1 MVLTSAIYFKGS
13 WISPFKQQNT
23 HDQDFW
29 IAPQKGITTPMMSQ
43 TIEVP
48 YAEYDDLQVVSLPYR
63 HDTGR
68 QNSEISMVILL
79 PRAHDGLDKVSAQL
93 VPRKLEEWING
104 LQLRDVEVFLPSF
117 KIESFYNLREPLSEL
132 GMRNAFDSANADF
145 TGMAQTD
152 EPFWIEQLIQKAYVH
167 VNEEGTEAAAA
178 CIDVMFGA
186 SGSPPRIP
194 VFRADHPFL
203 FFIRHNQSGT
213 ILFVGGVN
221 DPQAQS

>member
-1 MVLTSAIYFKGS
+1 
-13 WISPFKQQNT
+13 
-23 HDQDFW
+23 
-29 IAPQKGITTPMMSQ
+29 MMSQ

-117 KIESFYNLREPLSEL
+117 KIESFYNL
-132 GMRNAFDSANADF
+132 
-145 TGMAQTD
+145 T
-152 EPFWIEQLIQKAYVH
+152 
-167 VNEEGTEAAAA
+167 
-178 CIDVMFGA
+178 
-186 SGSPPRIP
+186 
-194 VFRADHPFL
+194 
-203 FFIRHNQSGT
+203 
-213 ILFVGGVN
+213 
-221 DPQAQS
+221 